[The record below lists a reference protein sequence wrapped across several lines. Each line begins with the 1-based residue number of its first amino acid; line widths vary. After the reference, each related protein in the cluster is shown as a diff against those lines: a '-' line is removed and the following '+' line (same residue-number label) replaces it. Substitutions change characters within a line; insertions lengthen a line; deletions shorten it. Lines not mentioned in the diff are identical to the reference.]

1 MNSKLVSYIE
11 ESQLPKE
18 CIRPSAKDELAS
30 IFAAFEVV
38 EFIGDSK
45 AAAELDEILR
55 SAGVDFARV
64 DLTSRADLLA
74 ELDGV
79 ETGTNCVFIKGKK
92 LTEAEVWELYE

>member
-1 MNSKLVSYIE
+1 
-11 ESQLPKE
+11 
-18 CIRPSAKDELAS
+18 
-30 IFAAFEVV
+30 
-38 EFIGDSK
+38 
-45 AAAELDEILR
+45 LR

-64 DLTSRADLLA
+64 DLTSRPDLLA